1 MDVQVVASAAGLGTC
16 VVGVLLYIVRAQTVE
31 DITRLDGRIDTHE
44 AVCAAD
50 KKHGD
55 EWRRDIKEQLSRIEQ
70 KLDDR

>member
-44 AVCAAD
+44 AVCASE
-50 KKHGD
+50 KKHAD
-55 EWRRDIKEQLSRIEQ
+55 QWRQDIKDQLSRIED
-70 KLDDR
+70 KLDAR